1 MSLVRNVDDR
11 SAHRAPDF
19 LIFPDRNGHWCS
31 RKADGLVAGTF
42 FTREA
47 AIRFAKDEGLGIED
61 MRLVIAN
68 DDLPVR

>member
-11 SAHRAPDF
+11 SARRSPDF
-19 LIFPDRNGHWCS
+19 VIFPDRNGHWCS

-47 AIRFAKDEGLGIED
+47 AIRFAKDEGLGILD
-61 MRLVIAN
+61 LRLGIASG
-68 DDLPVR
+68 DIPAR